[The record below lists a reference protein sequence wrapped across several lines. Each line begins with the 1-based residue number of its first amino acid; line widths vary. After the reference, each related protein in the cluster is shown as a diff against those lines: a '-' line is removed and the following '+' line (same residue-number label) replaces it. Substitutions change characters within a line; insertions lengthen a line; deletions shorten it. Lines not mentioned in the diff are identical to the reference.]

1 MWVSVLLTERTSHH
15 VDLITLGLTRE
26 VLLDSGS
33 PRRGGIVVR
42 SLMTGV
48 CSLVYEMPRKVRI
61 PTPQGGYRLAR
72 FEPHWSAAGEV
83 PLYTIEFAEA
93 DALVYGSGRAEVV
106 MLGVPIIL
114 RMPVEVNGDC
124 PSLVLRTA
132 SKRADVM
139 ALRKIVG
146 AVGSSVGGGPGVADA
161 KTWPTLVEYLTA
173 TVYPDGSVRVP
184 SALVVVADSSG
195 WRGCLSDKDNQRCLW
210 KVADTLEG
218 LLLALEEAAASDDPG
233 AWRQS
238 SEGKWKGKKR
248 S

>member
-1 MWVSVLLTERTSHH
+1 MTERTSHL

-26 VLLDSGS
+26 VRMASGG
-33 PRRGGIVVR
+33 PRRRGIVVR
-42 SLMTGV
+42 SLRTGV
-48 CSLVYEMPRKVRI
+48 CSLVNVMPRMVYIPSPHGGVQLVRWGA
-61 PTPQGGYRLAR
+61 TWG
-72 FEPHWSAAGEV
+72 EWSEV
-83 PLYTIEFAEA
+83 PLFTRKFGEGEL
-93 DALVYGSGRAEVV
+93 LVYGSGRAEVV
-106 MLGVPIIL
+106 LLGVPIIARL
-114 RMPVEVNGDC
+114 PVVARGKYLFLGL
-124 PSLVLRTA
+124 PA
-132 SKRADVM
+132 GSKRADLM

-146 AVGSSVGGGPGVADA
+146 AVGSSNGGGPGVADA